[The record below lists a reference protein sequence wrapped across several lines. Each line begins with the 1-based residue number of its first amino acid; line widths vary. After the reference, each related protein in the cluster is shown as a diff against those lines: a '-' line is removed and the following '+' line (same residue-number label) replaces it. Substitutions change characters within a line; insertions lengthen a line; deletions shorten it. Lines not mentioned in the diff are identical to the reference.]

1 MRRVIPTVSSR
12 TRVTRSNVPAILCA
26 KRRILCAKR
35 RLAPLASGIA
45 LCLTTLLAGQ
55 PALGQS
61 CSISI
66 PGVPDFD
73 QKRATTAT
81 VSGLPNDDRVRLAE
95 RWGDVL
101 RADLGD

>member
-12 TRVTRSNVPAILCA
+12 TRVTRSNGPTMP
-26 KRRILCAKR
+26 RSKR

-45 LCLTTLLAGQ
+45 LCLTILLAGQ

-81 VSGLPNDDRVRLAE
+81 VSGLPNDGAMYCVPTSATDWFAYM
-95 RWGDVL
+95 GFM
-101 RADLGD
+101 